1 MKKYHVVVGLEMH
14 CEMKSNSKVFSTASN
29 IYNANSNTNVRP
41 ICIGLP
47 GILPNLNFECVKKA
61 IMAAMILNCKIPDM
75 MLFDRKNYYYPDLPK
90 GYQITQNTSPVGVH
104 GNIDVLGNNGLF
116 KVTIQDIHLE
126 EDAAQLDHLTTV
138 SLINYNRAGVPLLEC
153 VTDPCIYS
161 ADDAVSFIE
170 TMCRIY
176 QYTDISD
183 ADVRRGQ
190 IRCDVNV
197 NLQDEDGNFI
207 TPKVEI
213 KNVNSV
219 SNVHDAIEY
228 EFKRQSLAYENGKV
242 DELVQETRRF
252 DEETGTTIHMRSKV
266 DAIDYK
272 YFVEPNIPPFIITD
286 ELKAEIKNKIP
297 MLALERK
304 EMYMNKY
311 KLEEY
316 DANIL
321 IKDRHIADYFEKCVS
336 VGIDAKTAANWV
348 NGVITAY
355 LYKNEISI
363 DDFYLKPELLKQIID
378 KMEDKTIS
386 SKQAK
391 DIFNKALED
400 KKEPISYISDD
411 IKQVSDEGLLESI
424 IDKLINDNPSLVSD
438 YQNGRTNIF
447 DFFVGQTMKETKGKA
462 NPNITKE
469 LLHQK
474 LDK

>member
-1 MKKYHVVVGLEMH
+1 MNYHVVVGLEMH
-14 CEMKSNSKVFSTASN
+14 CEMKSNSKVFSNASN
-29 IYNANSNTNVRP
+29 IYNIKENANVRP

-47 GILPNLNFECVKKA
+47 GILPNLNQECVNKA
-61 IMAAMILNCKIPDM
+61 IMAAMILNCEIPDVM
-75 MLFDRKNYYYPDLPK
+75 MFDRKNYYYPDLPK
-90 GYQITQNTSPVGVH
+90 GYQITQNTKPVGIK
-104 GNIDVLGNNGLF
+104 GNVDIEKDGRTFN
-116 KVTIQDIHLE
+116 VTIQDIHLE
-126 EDAAQLDHLTTV
+126 EDAAQLDHLSTV

-161 ADDAVSFIE
+161 ADDAVAFIE

-197 NLQDEDGNFI
+197 NLQDENGKFI

-213 KNVNSV
+213 KNVNSL

-228 EFKRQSLAYENGKV
+228 EFKRQSEAYEAGKV
-242 DELVQETRRF
+242 EELEQETRRF

-272 YFVEPNIPPFIITD
+272 YFVEPNIPPYIITK
-286 ELKAEIKNKIP
+286 ELKDEIRSKIP

-304 EMYMNKY
+304 KLYMDRD

-321 IKDRHIADYFEKCVS
+321 IKDINVANYYEKCVS
-336 VGIDAKTAANWV
+336 IGINPKTAVNWI

-355 LYKNEISI
+355 ISKEDISI
-363 DDFYLKPELLKQIID
+363 KDFYITPDLLKQIID
-378 KMEDKTIS
+378 KMEDGTIS

-391 DIFNKALED
+391 EVFYKAIEE
-400 KKEPISYISDD
+400 KKEPKNYISSENA
-411 IKQVSDEGLLESI
+411 QVSDESLIEGI
-424 IDKLINDNPSLVSD
+424 IDSLISNNQNLVTD
-438 YQNGRTNIF
+438 YQNGKTNIF
-447 DFFVGQTMKETKGKA
+447 DFFVGQVMKETRGKA
-462 NPNITKE
+462 NPVITKE
-469 LLHQK
+469 LLHK
-474 LDK
+474 KMDK

>member
-1 MKKYHVVVGLEMH
+1 MNYHVVVGLEMH
-14 CEMKSNSKVFSTASN
+14 CEMKSNSKVFSNASN
-29 IYNANSNTNVRP
+29 IYNIKENANVRP

-47 GILPNLNFECVKKA
+47 GILPNLNQECVNKA
-61 IMAAMILNCKIPDM
+61 IMAAMILNCEIPDVM
-75 MLFDRKNYYYPDLPK
+75 MFDRKNYYYPDLPK
-90 GYQITQNTSPVGVH
+90 GYQITQNTKPVGIK
-104 GNIDVLGNNGLF
+104 GNVDIEKDGRTFN
-116 KVTIQDIHLE
+116 VTIQDIHLE
-126 EDAAQLDHLTTV
+126 EDAAQLDHLSTV

-161 ADDAVSFIE
+161 ADDAVAFIE

-197 NLQDEDGNFI
+197 NLQDENGKFI

-213 KNVNSV
+213 KNVNSL

-228 EFKRQSLAYENGKV
+228 EFKRQSEAYEAGKV
-242 DELVQETRRF
+242 EELEQETRRF

-272 YFVEPNIPPFIITD
+272 YFVEPNIPPYIITK
-286 ELKAEIKNKIP
+286 ELKDEIRSKIP

-304 EMYMNKY
+304 KLYMDRD

-321 IKDRHIADYFEKCVS
+321 IKDINVANYYEKCVS
-336 VGIDAKTAANWV
+336 IGINPKTAVNWI

-355 LYKNEISI
+355 ISKEDISI
-363 DDFYLKPELLKQIID
+363 KDFYITPDLLKQIID
-378 KMEDKTIS
+378 KMEDGTIS

-391 DIFNKALED
+391 EVLNQAIEE
-400 KKEPISYISDD
+400 KKEPKNYISSENA
-411 IKQVSDEGLLESI
+411 QVSDESLIEGI
-424 IDKLINDNPSLVSD
+424 IDSLISNNQNLVTD
-438 YQNGRTNIF
+438 YQNGKTNIF
-447 DFFVGQTMKETKGKA
+447 DFFVGQVMKETRGKA
-462 NPNITKE
+462 NPVITKE
-469 LLHQK
+469 LLHK
-474 LDK
+474 KMDK